1 MAVNKFTATFLRG
14 EEKKRQNKQTEPSKA
29 CLARVAIEVLSNCV
43 LEIQIFDIISSKY
56 SEICS
61 IFPVFFPHSIIK
73 FVISKI
79 L

>member
-1 MAVNKFTATFLRG
+1 MK
-14 EEKKRQNKQTEPSKA
+14 P
-29 CLARVAIEVLSNCV
+29 AIGVLSELV
-43 LEIQIFDIISSKY
+43 LEIQIFDIISSKC

-61 IFPVFFPHSIIK
+61 IFPALFPHSIIK